1 MYSYLSGDV
10 LSRAGNFSLNSVN
23 LVSYQ
28 GVDGTSQPFKLSIT
42 TLVTEINIYESIF
55 KSNTINIA
63 NNTPIIFS
71 NVNKLFD
78 DLGNLIVFLTIIY
91 I

>member
-28 GVDGTSQPFKLSIT
+28 GVDGTSQPYKLSIT
-42 TLVTEINIYESIF
+42 TLVTEIHSY
-55 KSNTINIA
+55 
-63 NNTPIIFS
+63 
-71 NVNKLFD
+71 
-78 DLGNLIVFLTIIY
+78 
-91 I
+91 